1 MINGC
6 RKQLPLLGQEG
17 TEGTCEHG
25 GGADAS
31 GAAPVQETAPSRCSS
46 TKLGFDNT
54 KEIKKETEGTRA
66 APFLSSSDLLLSV
79 PPIGRIQ

>member
-1 MINGC
+1 MAAGSSYHC
-6 RKQLPLLGQEG
+6 SGRRGQKG
-17 TEGTCEHG
+17 PVSMG